1 MALPALAESA
11 SNPLSLGQMSFKI
24 RTARMANAQ
33 EFQDRLLSLGLARV
47 SEAAAL
53 ASARLIGRG
62 DEKAA
67 DQAAVN
73 AMRDQLNL
81 LDIAGVVVI
90 GEGERDEAPML
101 FIGEEVGTGNGPA
114 VDIAL
119 DPLEGTTLTAKDMPN
134 ALTVIAMAP
143 RGTMLHAPDVYMEKL
158 AIGPGFAPDT
168 VTLAM
173 TPSQRVA
180 ALASAKGCRAGDI
193 TVCIL
198 ERPRHEDLIDE
209 VRATGAAIRL
219 ITDGDVAGVIHCAEA
234 DITGIDMYMGSGGA
248 PEGVLAAAAL
258 KCMGGQIYGQLIF
271 RNDDERARARKAG
284 IEDFNRIYTR
294 DDMVTADVIFAATGV
309 TSGSILAGIKREPGW
324 VTTETLLMRSKTGS
338 VRHMTYR
345 SPVK

>member
-1 MALPALAESA
+1 
-11 SNPLSLGQMSFKI
+11 MSEKL
-24 RTARMANAQ
+24 T
-33 EFQDRLLSLGLARV
+33 FQDRLLSLGLARV

-81 LDIAGVVVI
+81 LDIKGVVVI

-101 FIGEEVGTGNGPA
+101 YIGEEVGTGQGPQ

-143 RGTMLHAPDVYMEKL
+143 RGTLLHAPDVYMDKL
-158 AIGPGFAPDT
+158 AIGPGYKPGT

-173 TPSQRVA
+173 SPSERVS
-180 ALASAKGCRAGDI
+180 ALAAAKGCSTEDI
-193 TVCIL
+193 TVCVL
-198 ERPRHEDLIDE
+198 ERPRHEAMITEL
-209 VRATGAAIRL
+209 RSTGAAIRL
-219 ITDGDVAGVIHCAEA
+219 ITDGDVAGAMHCAEPE
-234 DITGIDMYMGSGGA
+234 ITGIDMYMGSGGA

-258 KCMGGQIYGQLIF
+258 KCMGGQFYGKLLF

-284 IEDFNRIYTR
+284 ITNLDRVYTR
-294 DDMVTADVIFAATGV
+294 DDIVRADVIFAATGV
-309 TSGSILAGIKREPGW
+309 TSGSLLAGIKREPGW
-324 VTTETLLMRSKTGS
+324 VTLETILMRSKTGS
-338 VRHMTYR
+338 VRRMTYR
-345 SPVK
+345 SPMR

>member
-1 MALPALAESA
+1 MADA
-11 SNPLSLGQMSFKI
+11 
-24 RTARMANAQ
+24 T

-53 ASARLIGRG
+53 ASAHLIGRG

-73 AMRDQLNL
+73 AMRNQLNL

-101 FIGEEVGTGNGPA
+101 YIGEKVGTGRGPA

-143 RGTMLHAPDVYMEKL
+143 RGTLLHAPDVYMDKL
-158 AIGPGFAPDT
+158 AIGPGYAPGL

-173 TPSQRVA
+173 SPAERVRALAQAKGVA
-180 ALASAKGCRAGDI
+180 ATGI
-193 TVCIL
+193 TVCVL
-198 ERPRHEDLIDE
+198 ERPRHDAMIAEL
-209 VRATGAAIRL
+209 RATGAAIRL

-234 DITGIDMYMGSGGA
+234 SITGIDMYMGSGGA

-258 KCMGGQIYGQLIF
+258 KCMGGQMYGRLLF
-271 RNDDERARARKAG
+271 RNDAERDRATRAG
-284 IEDFNRIYTR
+284 ITDFNRIYSR
-294 DDMVTADVIFAATGV
+294 DELVTADVIFAATGV
-309 TSGSILAGIKREPGW
+309 TQGSILQGIRREPGF
-324 VTTETLLMRSKTGS
+324 VSTETILMRSKTGS
-338 VRHMTYR
+338 VRRMTYR
-345 SPVK
+345 VPVKG

>member
-1 MALPALAESA
+1 
-11 SNPLSLGQMSFKI
+11 MSDAK
-24 RTARMANAQ
+24 

-81 LDIAGVVVI
+81 LEIKGVVVI

-101 FIGEEVGTGNGPA
+101 YIGEEVGTGQGPA

-143 RGTMLHAPDVYMEKL
+143 RGTLLHAPDVYMDKL
-158 AIGPGFAPDT
+158 AIGPGFKPGT
-168 VTLAM
+168 VTM
-173 TPSQRVA
+173 NMSPSERVS
-180 ALASAKGCRAGDI
+180 ALAAAKGVSTEDI
-193 TVCIL
+193 TVCVL
-198 ERPRHEDLIDE
+198 ERPRHEEMIRE
-209 VRATGAAIRL
+209 IRSTGASIRL
-219 ITDGDVAGVIHCAEA
+219 ITDGDVAGVMHCAEPHV
-234 DITGIDMYMGSGGA
+234 TGIDMYMGSGGA

-258 KCMGGQIYGQLIF
+258 KCMGGQFFGKLLF
-271 RNDDERARARKAG
+271 RNEDERARARKAG
-284 IEDFNRIYTR
+284 ITNFDRVYTR
-294 DDMVTADVIFAATGV
+294 DDLVRGDVIFAATGV
-309 TSGSILAGIKREPGW
+309 TSGSLLAGIRREPGW

-338 VRHMTYR
+338 VRRMTYR
-345 SPVK
+345 SPMR

>member
-1 MALPALAESA
+1 M
-11 SNPLSLGQMSFKI
+11 
-24 RTARMANAQ
+24 
-33 EFQDRLLSLGLARV
+33 LSLGLARV

-53 ASARLIGRG
+53 ASARLVGRG

-143 RGTMLHAPDVYMEKL
+143 RGTLLHAPDVYMDKL
-158 AIGPGFAPDT
+158 AIGPGFAVDT
-168 VTLAM
+168 VTLDMSPAE
-173 TPSQRVA
+173 RVR
-180 ALASAKGCRAGDI
+180 ALARAKGCTAEDI

-198 ERPRHEDLIDE
+198 ERPRHEAMIEE
-209 VRATGAAIRL
+209 VRSTGAAIRL

-234 DITGIDMYMGSGGA
+234 EVTGIDMYMGSGGA
-248 PEGVLAAAAL
+248 PEGVLAASAL
-258 KCMGGQIYGQLIF
+258 KCMGGQIYGRLLF
-271 RNDDERARARKAG
+271 RNDDEKARARKAG
-284 IEDFNRIYTR
+284 ITDLNRVYTR
-294 DDMVTADVIFAATGV
+294 DEMVTADVIFAATGV
-309 TSGSILAGIKREPGW
+309 TSGSILSGIKREPGW
-324 VTTETLLMRSKTGS
+324 MTTETLLMRSKTGS
-338 VRHMTYR
+338 VRRMTYR

>member
-1 MALPALAESA
+1 MATVE
-11 SNPLSLGQMSFKI
+11 
-24 RTARMANAQ
+24 

-53 ASARLIGRG
+53 ASAALIGRG

-81 LDIAGVVVI
+81 LDIAGVGVI

-101 FIGEEVGTGNGPA
+101 YIGEKVGTGNGPA

-143 RGTMLHAPDVYMEKL
+143 RGTLLHAPDVYMEKL
-158 AIGPGFAPDT
+158 AIGPGYPVDT
-168 VTLAM
+168 VTM
-173 TPSQRVA
+173 NMSPSDRVR
-180 ALASAKGCRAGDI
+180 ALAAAKGCASSDI
-193 TVCIL
+193 TVCVL
-198 ERPRHEDLIDE
+198 ERPRHEAMIEEL
-209 VRATGAAIRL
+209 RATGAAIRL
-219 ITDGDVAGVIHCAEA
+219 ITDGDVAGIIHCAEA
-234 DITGIDMYMGSGGA
+234 ATTGIDMYMGSGGA

-258 KCMGGQIYGQLIF
+258 KCMGGQMYGRLLF
-271 RNDDERARARKAG
+271 RNDDERDRARRAG
-284 IEDFNRIYTR
+284 ITDFNRIYTR
-294 DDMVTADVIFAATGV
+294 DDLVTADVIFAATGV
-309 TSGSILAGIKREPGW
+309 TQGSILKGIQMEPGW
-324 VTTETLLMRSKTGS
+324 VTTETILMRSKTGS
-338 VRHMTYR
+338 VRRMSYR

>member
-1 MALPALAESA
+1 
-11 SNPLSLGQMSFKI
+11 
-24 RTARMANAQ
+24 MANAQ
-33 EFQDRLLSLGLARV
+33 EFHDRMLSWGLARV

-62 DEKAA
+62 NEKAA

-101 FIGEEVGTGNGPA
+101 FIGEEVGTGKGPA

-143 RGTMLHAPDVYMEKL
+143 RSTMLHAPDVYMDKL

-168 VTLAM
+168 VTLEM
-173 TPSQRVA
+173 SPTERVA
-180 ALASAKGCRAGDI
+180 ALAAAKRCSAEDI

-198 ERPRHEDLIDE
+198 ERPRHEDLIAE

-219 ITDGDVAGVIHCAEA
+219 ITDGDVAGVIHCAESE
-234 DITGIDMYMGSGGA
+234 ITGIDMYMGSGGA

-258 KCMGGQIYGQLIF
+258 KCMGGQIYGRLLF
-271 RNDDERARARKAG
+271 RNDDERGRATKAG
-284 IEDFNRIYTR
+284 ITDFNRIYTR
-294 DDMVTADVIFAATGV
+294 DEMVTADVIFAATGV
-309 TSGSILAGIKREPGW
+309 TSGSILSGIKREPGW

-338 VRHMTYR
+338 VRRMTYR
-345 SPVK
+345 SPSR

>member
-1 MALPALAESA
+1 MADA
-11 SNPLSLGQMSFKI
+11 KD
-24 RTARMANAQ
+24 
-33 EFQDRLLSLGLARV
+33 FQDRMLSLGLARV

-53 ASARLIGRG
+53 ASARLVGRG

-101 FIGEEVGTGNGPA
+101 FIGEEVGTGKGPA

-143 RGTMLHAPDVYMEKL
+143 RGTLLHAPDVYMDKL
-158 AIGPGFAPDT
+158 AIGPGFAVDT
-168 VTLAM
+168 VTLDMSPAE
-173 TPSQRVA
+173 RVR
-180 ALASAKGCRAGDI
+180 ALARAKGCAAEDI

-198 ERPRHEDLIDE
+198 ERPRHEAMIEE
-209 VRATGAAIRL
+209 VRSTGAAIRL

-234 DITGIDMYMGSGGA
+234 EITGIDMYMGSGGA
-248 PEGVLAAAAL
+248 PEGVLAASAL
-258 KCMGGQIYGQLIF
+258 KCMGGQIYGRLLF
-271 RNDDERARARKAG
+271 RNDDEKARARKAG
-284 IEDFNRIYTR
+284 IANLNRVYTR
-294 DDMVTADVIFAATGV
+294 DEMVTADVIFAATGV
-309 TSGSILAGIKREPGW
+309 TSGSILSGIKREPGW
-324 VTTETLLMRSKTGS
+324 MTTETLLMRSKTGS
-338 VRHMTYR
+338 VRRMTYR